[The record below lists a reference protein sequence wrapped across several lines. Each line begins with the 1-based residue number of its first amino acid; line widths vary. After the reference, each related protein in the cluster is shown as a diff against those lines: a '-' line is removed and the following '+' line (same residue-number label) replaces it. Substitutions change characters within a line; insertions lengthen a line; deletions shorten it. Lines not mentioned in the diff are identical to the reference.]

1 MSAWRLQEFG
11 TLCNAT
17 QNGPSSDT
25 AMLES
30 PRATG
35 ICRLHVVRETALPG
49 LRDAVG
55 RHLALREMS
64 GRETRID
71 EDRIALRRLDHAR
84 LQLPP
89 SSVCQRAGDGVGRS
103 AALGNV
109 LIHAPLS
116 TTSVL
121 DEATD
126 IVSMVASPWAAV
138 VIATSIPYRFLQ
150 ALFIDRLIEVGSNA
164 TRYGT
169 LLGTTANLA
178 IAAFVLA
185 LWGRA
190 VFARACRLAA
200 SRGEKPQGE
209 GWRVK
214 PVALTSYIFTGTL
227 AELIFYATLFS
238 GIGMI
243 IAAIIGGLAIGTMEL
258 NERASVLGAVRL
270 IGRYGRELRIV
281 TALVIV
287 FACAMVVAFINVM
300 ATFNFGLWLAD
311 VFVGADLSRWSAL
324 FTGHN
329 RRFVLAGIAG
339 AWIAIEPF
347 WIAANVVLVRKAGAA
362 ETGEDLRVWFEEVR
376 ES

>member
-1 MSAWRLQEFG
+1 
-11 TLCNAT
+11 
-17 QNGPSSDT
+17 
-25 AMLES
+25 MLES
-30 PRATG
+30 PDATG
-35 ICRLHVVRETALPG
+35 ICRLHVVCETAVPG
-49 LRDAVG
+49 VRDAVG
-55 RHLALREMS
+55 WHLALREMP
-64 GRETRID
+64 GRQTRID
-71 EDRIALRRLDHAR
+71 ENRIALRRLDLAAP
-84 LQLPP
+84 QLTP
-89 SSVCQRAGDGVGRS
+89 SSLRQRAGDGVGRS

-150 ALFIDRLIEVGSNA
+150 ALFIDRLIEVGADA

-200 SRGEKPQGE
+200 SRGEPPQGE
-209 GWRVK
+209 AWRVK
-214 PVALTSYIFTGTL
+214 PVALASYIFTGTL
-227 AELIFYATLFS
+227 AELVFYATLFS
-238 GIGMI
+238 AGTGTIL
-243 IAAIIGGLAIGTMEL
+243 AAILGGLAIGTMEL
-258 NERASVLGAVRL
+258 NERASVLGAIRL
-270 IGRYGRELRIV
+270 IARYGRETRIV
-281 TALVIV
+281 TALVMV

-300 ATFNFGLWLAD
+300 ATFSFGMWLAD
-311 VFVGADLSRWSAL
+311 VFLSADLSRWGAL
-324 FTGHN
+324 FSGNN
-329 RRFVLAGIAG
+329 RRFVLAAIAG

-376 ES
+376 GS

>member
-1 MSAWRLQEFG
+1 
-11 TLCNAT
+11 
-17 QNGPSSDT
+17 
-25 AMLES
+25 MLES
-30 PRATG
+30 PDATG
-35 ICRLHVVRETALPG
+35 ICRLHVVCETAVPG
-49 LRDAVG
+49 VRDPVG
-55 RHLALREMS
+55 WHLALREMP
-64 GRETRID
+64 GRQTRID
-71 EDRIALRRLDHAR
+71 ENRIALRRLDLAA
-84 LQLPP
+84 LQLTP
-89 SSVCQRAGDGVGRS
+89 SSLRQRAGDGVGRS

-150 ALFIDRLIEVGSNA
+150 ALFIDRLIEVGPDAS
-164 TRYGT
+164 RYGT

-178 IAAFVLA
+178 IVAFVLA

-200 SRGEKPQGE
+200 SRGEAPAGE
-209 GWRVK
+209 AWRVK

-238 GIGMI
+238 GIGTVL
-243 IAAIIGGLAIGTMEL
+243 AAVVGGLAIGTMEL

-270 IGRYGRELRIV
+270 IARYGRETRIL

-287 FACAMVVAFINVM
+287 FACAGVVAFINVM
-300 ATFNFGLWLAD
+300 ATFNFGMWLAD
-311 VFVGADLSRWSAL
+311 VFLGVDLSRWNAL
-324 FTGHN
+324 FSGHN

-362 ETGEDLRVWFEEVR
+362 ETGEDLRVWFDEVR

>member
-1 MSAWRLQEFG
+1 
-11 TLCNAT
+11 
-17 QNGPSSDT
+17 
-25 AMLES
+25 MLES
-30 PRATG
+30 PDAAG
-35 ICRLHVVRETALPG
+35 IRRLHVVRETAVPG
-49 LRDAVG
+49 MRDAVG
-55 RHLALREMS
+55 RHLALLEMP
-64 GRETRID
+64 GRQTRIV
-71 EDRIALRRLDHAR
+71 ENRIAFRRLD
-84 LQLPP
+84 LPALLLTP
-89 SSVCQRAGDGVGRS
+89 SSLRQRADDGVGRS
-103 AALGNV
+103 AALGSV

-150 ALFIDRLIEVGSNA
+150 ALFIDRLIEVGGEASH
-164 TRYGT
+164 YGV

-200 SRGEKPQGE
+200 SRGEAPSGE
-209 GWRVK
+209 AWRVA
-214 PVALTSYIFTGTL
+214 PVALASYIFTGTL

-238 GIGMI
+238 GIGTLV
-243 IAAIIGGLAIGTMEL
+243 AAIIGGLAIGTMEL
-258 NERASVLGAVRL
+258 NERASVFGALRL

-281 TALVIV
+281 MALTLV

-300 ATFNFGLWLAD
+300 ATFGLGMWLAD
-311 VFVGADLSRWSAL
+311 VFLGADLSRWSVL
-324 FTGHN
+324 FSGHN
-329 RRFVLAGIAG
+329 RRFVLAAIAG

>member
-1 MSAWRLQEFG
+1 
-11 TLCNAT
+11 
-17 QNGPSSDT
+17 
-25 AMLES
+25 MLES
-30 PRATG
+30 PGATG
-35 ICRLHVVRETALPG
+35 ICRLHVVRETAVPG
-49 LRDAVG
+49 MRDAVG

-64 GRETRID
+64 GSQTRID
-71 EDRIALRRLDHAR
+71 EDRVALRRVDLAR
-84 LQLPP
+84 LQLTP
-89 SSVCQRAGDGVGRS
+89 SSVRQRAGDGVGRS

-150 ALFIDRLIEVGSNA
+150 ALFIDRLIEVGGDA
-164 TRYGT
+164 THYGT

-190 VFARACRLAA
+190 PAA
-200 SRGEKPQGE
+200 EA
-209 GWRVK
+209 WRVS

-238 GIGMI
+238 GVGALM
-243 IAAIIGGLAIGTMEL
+243 AAIVGGLAIGTMEL
-258 NERASVLGAVRL
+258 NERASVLGAIRL

-300 ATFNFGLWLAD
+300 ATFNFGMWLAD
-311 VFVGADLSRWSAL
+311 VFLGADLSRWSAL
-324 FTGHN
+324 FSGHN

>member
-1 MSAWRLQEFG
+1 
-11 TLCNAT
+11 
-17 QNGPSSDT
+17 
-25 AMLES
+25 MLES
-30 PRATG
+30 PDATG
-35 ICRLHVVRETALPG
+35 ICRLHVVRETVVPG
-49 LRDAVG
+49 MRDAVG
-55 RHLALREMS
+55 RHLALLEMP
-64 GRETRID
+64 GRQTRIV
-71 EDRIALRRLDHAR
+71 ENRIAFRRLD
-84 LQLPP
+84 LPALLLTP
-89 SSVCQRAGDGVGRS
+89 SSLRQRADDGVGRS
-103 AALGNV
+103 AALGSV

-150 ALFIDRLIEVGSNA
+150 ALFIDRLIEVGGQASH
-164 TRYGT
+164 YGV

-200 SRGEKPQGE
+200 SRGEAPSAE
-209 GWRVK
+209 AWRVS
-214 PVALTSYIFTGTL
+214 PVALASYIFTGTL

-238 GIGMI
+238 GIGTVV
-243 IAAIIGGLAIGTMEL
+243 AAIVGGLAIGTMEL
-258 NERASVLGAVRL
+258 NERASVFGALRL

-281 TALVIV
+281 MALTLV

-300 ATFNFGLWLAD
+300 ATFGLGMWLAD
-311 VFVGADLSRWSAL
+311 VFLGADLSRWSVL
-324 FTGHN
+324 FSGHN
-329 RRFVLAGIAG
+329 RRFVLAAIAG